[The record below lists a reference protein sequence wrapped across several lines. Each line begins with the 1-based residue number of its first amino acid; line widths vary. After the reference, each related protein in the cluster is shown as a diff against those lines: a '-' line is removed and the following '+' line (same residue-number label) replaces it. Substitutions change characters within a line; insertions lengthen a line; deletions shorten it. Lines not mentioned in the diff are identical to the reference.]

1 LRLEIQSSQAVPTS
15 ISAADFAL
23 LQQKL
28 QFTQEHLEIV
38 QTHSKTQIE
47 TAQGLAVA
55 AQHEV
60 LRLQVQCRLQQRFQS
75 FWFIFFLNPQTELS
89 GANHSLNSVQLQNQ
103 MLLQQMSALKDE
115 VKSSAAAVSASAV
128 ALSASEGRIETIQK
142 ALEEQRHAHVIEL
155 RRLQDEQYVLCF
167 LHPCCY

>member
-1 LRLEIQSSQAVPTS
+1 VSLAAAFS
-15 ISAADFAL
+15 I
-23 LQQKL
+23 
-28 QFTQEHLEIV
+28 
-38 QTHSKTQIE
+38 
-47 TAQGLAVA
+47 
-55 AQHEV
+55 V
-60 LRLQVQCRLQQRFQS
+60 LVH
-75 FWFIFFLNPQTELS
+75 FIFLNPQTELS